1 MNPFKTCIYSL
12 LGVLSLTSTT
22 LLADTHAGSGT
33 LSDIKAKKE
42 LKIGVD
48 PGFIPFE
55 MKTPDGKWVGFDV
68 DMMNAFSKE
77 LGVTAKFV
85 DTKWEGIIP
94 SLLAKKF
101 DVIVSGMTITPERSQ
116 VIAFSDPY
124 YRAGLVVMLSNK
136 SAEKVKTSAD
146 LNKAGVTI
154 VVKLGTTADM
164 YTAKTFPKAKIVKLD
179 SESDAASA
187 LLLGKFDAFVY
198 DKPYLEL
205 YARRNAGKVKLL
217 SDLMTTE
224 DFGLAARKKD
234 TTLVASFNDFLKRW
248 RASGEYDKSIKS
260 NFVDMPWLKFF
271 PDLK

>member
-1 MNPFKTCIYSL
+1 MKLFRTCLFSL
-12 LGVLSLTSTT
+12 LGALSFSSTAVF
-22 LLADTHAGSGT
+22 ADT

-55 MKTPDGKWVGFDV
+55 MKTPEGNWVGFDV
-68 DMMNAFSKE
+68 DMMNAYAKE
-77 LGVTAKFV
+77 LGATAKFV

-94 SLLAKKF
+94 SLQAKKF
-101 DVIVSGMTITPERSQ
+101 DVIVSGMTITPERGQ
-116 VIAFSDPY
+116 VVAFSDPY
-124 YRAGLVVMLSNK
+124 YRAGLVVMLANK
-136 SAEKVKTSAD
+136 SADKIKASAD

-205 YARRNAGKVKLL
+205 YAQRNAGKVKLL
-217 SDLMTTE
+217 NDLMTTE

-234 TTLVASFNDFLKRW
+234 TTLIASFNDFLKRW
-248 RASGEYDKSIKS
+248 RSSGEYDKSIKS
-260 NFVDMPWLKFF
+260 NFVDMPWLKYF